1 MIGALLRYT
10 PPNKSFERTAR
21 QLASHQSCAVS
32 LRLCAAGGQP
42 LNSSVG
48 HLTVAMKGLLTI
60 VFVLACLSPAFSGQ
74 TGDNH
79 FVEQPLSNAID
90 HSQEKFGGRRDYL
103 IDGRQVKSKSKVL
116 YTGDTRAV
124 DSKKKRFLELW
135 LEARQLSP
143 KTLDLLLQEVRFR
156 EGDKDYWL
164 PVRKKVLG
172 DMSVKLKNGDA
183 VTIHTILA
191 GGVVSGD
198 SVEWVFIVGDF
209 SP

>member
-1 MIGALLRYT
+1 MKLLLR
-10 PPNKSFERTAR
+10 
-21 QLASHQSCAVS
+21 
-32 LRLCAAGGQP
+32 
-42 LNSSVG
+42 
-48 HLTVAMKGLLTI
+48 I
-60 VFVLACLSPAFSGQ
+60 VFVLACLSSAFSGQ
-74 TGDNH
+74 TSDSSY
-79 FVEQPLSNAID
+79 VEQPLSNAID
-90 HSQEKFGGRRDYL
+90 HSLEKFEGRRDYL
-103 IDGRQVKSKSKVL
+103 FDGRQVKSKSKVV

-135 LEARQLSP
+135 LETRRLSP

-172 DMSVKLKNGDA
+172 DISAKLKNGDA

-198 SVEWVFIVGDF
+198 SVEWVFIVGDC